1 MNTITRVI
9 GYTAQAVAG
18 VALATAAVSCAP
30 AEAARPQSDTPAC
43 GFDVYHHVVNVESF
57 TAHGTARVVTW
68 HNGIGTL
75 LGSATIKR
83 GESVSLRIP
92 KRYKAS
98 SITVDIVR
106 GKLTEDDTPNGDRR
120 ITACEPA

>member
-1 MNTITRVI
+1 LNTITRII

-18 VALATAAVSCAP
+18 IALATAAVSCAP
-30 AEAARPQSDTPAC
+30 ADAAQPQPAC
-43 GFDVYHHVVNVESF
+43 GYDVYRHVVSIESF
-57 TAHGTARVVTW
+57 SAHGTARVVTW